1 MQFTPYIDS
10 GGIHIRSKIS
20 LQFEEIY
27 LKVLRKENKII
38 SDAEV
43 RELPNTFF
51 YNLHRQ
57 EWEMRANN
65 HQRLMKYIKKLGRP
79 LKIMDLG
86 CGNGWLSNH
95 LAEIT
100 NTEVWGVDINL
111 SSLQQA
117 RRVCTQ
123 NNVHIAY
130 GDIFEDLFEAG
141 TFDVIILNQ
150 TIEFFPNLTQLLN
163 RSRHYLKPDGEI
175 HIIDSPIYQEKELD
189 SARQKTLQH
198 FEVLGVP
205 EMSVL
210 YFHHSRTAIQS
221 FDNQFMYKPSRWF
234 KGKDSAYPWVRIL
247 N

>member
-1 MQFTPYIDS
+1 MQFIPYIDS

-27 LKVLRKENKII
+27 LKVLRKENRII

-57 EWEMRANN
+57 EWEMRAKN
-65 HQRLMKYIKKLGRP
+65 HERLMRYLRKIRRP

-86 CGNGWLSNH
+86 CGNGWLCNH
-95 LAEIT
+95 LAKIPDAEI
-100 NTEVWGVDINL
+100 WGVDINL

-117 RRVCTQ
+117 KRVCPQ
-123 NNVHIAY
+123 NNVQIAY
-130 GDIFEDLFEAG
+130 GDIFEDIFEQAS
-141 TFDVIILNQ
+141 FDLIILNQ

-163 RSRHYLKPDGEI
+163 RCRHFLQSEGEI
-175 HIIDSPIYQEKELD
+175 HIIDSPLYQEKELE
-189 SARQKTLQH
+189 SARQKTLNH
-198 FEVLGVP
+198 FEKLGVA
-205 EMSVL
+205 EMSVI
-210 YFHHSRTAIQS
+210 YFHHSRSAIQS
-221 FDNQFMYKPSRWF
+221 FDEQFLYKPSRWF
-234 KGKDSAYPWVRIL
+234 KGNESPFPWVRIL

>member
-1 MQFTPYIDS
+1 MNSTHGAQLMQFTPYIDS

-57 EWEMRANN
+57 EWEMRAKN
-65 HQRLMKYIKKLGRP
+65 HQRLMRYLKKLGRP

-86 CGNGWLSNH
+86 CGNGWLTYQLASIPD
-95 LAEIT
+95 AEI
-100 NTEVWGVDINL
+100 WGVDINL

-123 NNVHIAY
+123 TNVQIAY
-130 GDIFEDLFEAG
+130 GDIFENIFEEASFDL
-141 TFDVIILNQ
+141 IILNQ
-150 TIEFFPNLTQLLN
+150 TIEFFPNLTQLIN
-163 RSRHYLKPDGEI
+163 RCRHFLQSNGEI
-175 HIIDSPIYQEKELD
+175 HIVDSPLHLEKELD
-189 SARQKTLQH
+189 SARQKTLHH

-210 YFHHSRTAIQS
+210 YFHHSRNAI
-221 FDNQFMYKPSRWF
+221 
-234 KGKDSAYPWVRIL
+234 
-247 N
+247 